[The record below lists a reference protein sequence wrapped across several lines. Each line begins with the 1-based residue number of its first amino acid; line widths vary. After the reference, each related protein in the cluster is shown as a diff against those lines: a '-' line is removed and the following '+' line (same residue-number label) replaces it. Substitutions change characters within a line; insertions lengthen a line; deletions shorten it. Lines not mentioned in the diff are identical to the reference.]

1 MKEQKLNVTTSGLTP
16 DEKKVLGRVLKRLD
30 GNITVNWSKE
40 CSYLTVCEIML
51 TLKVLCALIEK
62 QPIITINFWTDYIKH
77 VNENRPPPDPK
88 NYKAAYAENV
98 LNKNFNFK
106 EDCCRKSL
114 FKDKVFIF
122 KNKTSKAKIEAVI
135 ELAGKYNYRLIKFEI
150 ISSDNSVTPTYYKT
164 LFIIIKTKKTRH
176 S

>member
-1 MKEQKLNVTTSGLTP
+1 MNP
-16 DEKKVLGRVLKRLD
+16 DEKKVLARVLKRLD

-40 CSYLTVCEIML
+40 CSCLTVREIML

-62 QPIITINFWTDYIKH
+62 QPIVTINFWTDYIKH

-88 NYKAAYAENV
+88 DYKAAYAENV

-122 KNKTSKAKIEAVI
+122 KNKISKVKIEAVI
-135 ELAGKYNYRLIKFEI
+135 ELAGKNNIFNNQN
-150 ISSDNSVTPTYYKT
+150 NSLK
-164 LFIIIKTKKTRH
+164 
-176 S
+176 